1 MTTAIKPIEEVKNT
15 LVKMDDSF
23 KAALPTSIA
32 SDRFRQTVVMAVQS
46 DPKLLAANR
55 RSLYISCMKAATDGL
70 LLDSREAALV
80 IFKNTVQYM
89 PMAAGIVKKIL
100 STGKYKTVQAE
111 VVCENDEFDSWID
124 EHGPHWKHRKAR
136 TNRGKP
142 ILAYAYAITKDNGTA
157 YEEMNADEIGAVRK
171 VAKTKMVWDG
181 DFGNEMWRKSPLRRL
196 AKKLLTS
203 SDIANLFAHDNENY
217 SLEQSEQ
224 GESETPAVTAE
235 VSDHSTAA
243 SRAIAEAEEPEEPEM
258 AEEMF

>member
-1 MTTAIKPIEEVKNT
+1 MTTQTAIKPIDEVKNT

-46 DPKLLAANR
+46 DPELLSANR

-111 VVCENDEFDSWID
+111 VVCENDEFDSWIN
-124 EHGPHWKHRKAR
+124 ETGPHWEHRKAR

-171 VAKTKMVWDG
+171 VAKTKMIWNG

-217 SLEQSEQ
+217 NLEQS
-224 GESETPAVTAE
+224 ESETPAVTAE

-243 SRAIAEAEEPEEPEM
+243 SRAIAEAEEPELE
-258 AEEMF
+258 EEMF